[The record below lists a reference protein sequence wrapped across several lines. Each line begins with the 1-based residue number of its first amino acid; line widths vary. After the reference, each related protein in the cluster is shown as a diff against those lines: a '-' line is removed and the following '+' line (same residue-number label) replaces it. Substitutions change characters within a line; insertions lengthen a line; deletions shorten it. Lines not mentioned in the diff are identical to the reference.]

1 MVNQEYLVNEFRG
14 FVEIVK
20 DVIGSE
26 EELEKHV
33 LYENDEKYFVD
44 DEIIFYFYNYFSNV
58 NTYDLFFN
66 DKYIAKLFYIDIYD
80 IIEFEN
86 YLEEVREYNYL
97 LDKRLDDDNL

>member
-1 MVNQEYLVNEFRG
+1 MLNTEYLVNEFRG
-14 FVEIVK
+14 FVEIVG

-26 EELEKHV
+26 KELEKYV
-33 LYENDEKYFVD
+33 LYENDEKYVVD

-58 NTYDLFFN
+58 DTDDLYFN

-86 YLEEVREYNYL
+86 YLEEVREYTDL
-97 LDKRLDDDNL
+97 LDKRLDDDDL